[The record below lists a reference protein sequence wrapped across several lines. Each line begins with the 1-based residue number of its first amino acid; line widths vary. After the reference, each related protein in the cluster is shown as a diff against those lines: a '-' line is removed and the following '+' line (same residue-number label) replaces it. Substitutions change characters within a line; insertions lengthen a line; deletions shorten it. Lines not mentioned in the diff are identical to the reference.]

1 VAKSNHRRPLVANQP
16 TNSGHSGQR
25 TSKAEK
31 KLAAAEKA
39 AVAAKQAACEANRAV
54 FAAEQ
59 ELLATQWAAKQA
71 ACEANRAVFAAKQEL
86 LATQWANHIG
96 RRVRVDLFGG
106 DTRVGILTKSA
117 RLRLH
122 IKVDG
127 EVWIENPLNV
137 HLITPATH
145 TD

>member
-1 VAKSNHRRPLVANQP
+1 MAKSNHRRPLVANQP

-59 ELLATQWAAKQA
+59 ELLATQWA
-71 ACEANRAVFAAKQEL
+71 
-86 LATQWANHIG
+86 NHIG

-106 DTRVGILTKSA
+106 DTRVGILTKA
-117 RLRLH
+117 AQLRLH